1 MSINRGS
8 LEPRGSSPKRKLA
21 CIEERLCWKS
31 EDLQNDMLA
40 EKFCS
45 ECGRNMEQRCLL
57 FSEIG
62 EIMA

>member
-40 EKFCS
+40 EK
-45 ECGRNMEQRCLL
+45 NLL
-57 FSEIG
+57 
-62 EIMA
+62 